1 MASSLEDLLAED
13 GFKGRKS
20 LTRSRTSYHS
30 GSTIRHFPNSEEH
43 RKRSMSG
50 DRIRPEKT
58 RSDVSR
64 YGVRNNLPTGD
75 DIRGRRP
82 REDLLVRDK
91 IEGGSKKEIRDGLG
105 GKGPT
110 SRGVWEARSLNS
122 IFPQNQAAN
131 EIVEVDDED
140 FERYK
145 DIYSNELY
153 SSERRKDKYS
163 NGSLENEGFEER
175 SKKETEVDRKHSH
188 SSSSNKH
195 VAGRTSFSENNR
207 QSRKQPETS
216 HDRSRRDSSYSKNSE
231 DARGQKH
238 DKVLRAVSEPA
249 LDEIAIQ
256 AMVSILSGYIK
267 RFLKDDNFRS
277 ALRDNC
283 ISSLNFIHQ
292 EEGHSESRIIASL
305 EQAIETVE
313 KAAEESASEKDLKRA
328 SLQLSVITGLN
339 SADLKDGFTSGVP
352 NYKLSACAHLYLSVV
367 YKLKK
372 KDRVSAKHLLQVF
385 CDTPFHART
394 TLLPELWDHL
404 FLPHLSHLNF
414 WYDQEADSLADRQ
427 NKPRKLKLLG
437 KAYNEILDSG
447 TYQFAVYYKD
457 WLTEGAESPS
467 IPSIPI
473 PSVSLQ
479 EVQQGGS
486 HSHSSEAPSPGGP
499 QSMVSKRL
507 YNSVFGRS
515 SKPESDEAEDDGD
528 MENFDSCMRS
538 SDGSADAKQTSQH
551 SSETVQYRYQDVE
564 EESTKSAPEDGFLSE
579 NGLLMT
585 EEQKWGYL
593 GVSDLPESDLN
604 HHFDNICGENTES
617 TQMLHASAC
626 AKENKLT
633 LKTREKS
640 VYERQRA
647 EGSTVSNCSEAS
659 ITSSIVNPI
668 KERSSF
674 EELHGNYFEEGII
687 FWSIPQDFIC
697 PLTGRLFE
705 DPVTLE
711 TGQTFERL
719 AIKAWFDKGNR
730 TCPVTGKSLECLA
743 VPLHNFILKRV
754 IHSWKSENCRKLL
767 AFASQVVGTS
777 GRDGSK
783 HYDEIAIF
791 VLEQLLTCFSKEER
805 TENAKHLMSLGGLQ
819 FLLQWFELGK
829 VEEKSRAAAL
839 LSCCIEA
846 DADCRNIIARD
857 INKQYVMELLQSKQ
871 IKIRTNA
878 VLLLTELICLK
889 RKKDVTTFL
898 SGLQNEGIVNTMDVL
913 LVCLQSSPANH
924 RPLVAVLLL
933 HVDLLVEVEP
943 QKYGMHREEAVD
955 AITEA
960 LDCSLNDANVREN
973 CCKAL
978 LILRR
983 YFSFSGKSLSRSWIL
998 KPADFSGSCEV
1009 NSLDNED
1016 GSLAHGAS
1024 PSDDEDNSIEDWL
1037 RNLTVT
1043 LLGNGKKSFLETLS
1057 KCLGSENLDLMR
1069 VCLITAEWLSH
1080 ALSSLSGSEFQLTAF
1095 SSLIF
1100 PLKERLK
1107 NGEQIEQKI
1116 LASVSMLN
1124 FSKISECRVLLREST
1139 EDIAVPL
1146 ENLAEVTWSAKLL
1159 HAIISGEN
1167 L

>member
-43 RKRSMSG
+43 RKHSMSG

-58 RSDVSR
+58 RSDVSQ

-91 IEGGSKKEIRDGLG
+91 IGGGSKKEIRDGLG

-110 SRGVWEARSLNS
+110 SRSVWEARSLNS

-163 NGSLENEGFEER
+163 DGSMENEGFEER
-175 SKKETEVDRKHSH
+175 SKKETEVDRRHSH

-231 DARGQKH
+231 DARGQKR
-238 DKVLRAVSEPA
+238 DKVLQAVSEPA
-249 LDEIAIQ
+249 LDEIAIK

-277 ALRDNC
+277 ALRDDR
-283 ISSLNFIHQ
+283 IASLNFIHQ

-367 YKLKK
+367 YKLQK

-404 FLPHLSHLNF
+404 FLPHLSHLKV

-457 WLTEGAESPS
+457 WLTEGAES
-467 IPSIPI
+467 
-473 PSVSLQ
+473 Q
-479 EVQQGGS
+479 
-486 HSHSSEAPSPGGP
+486 APSPGGP

-507 YNSVFGRS
+507 YDSVFGRS
-515 SKPESDEAEDDGD
+515 SKPESDEVEDDGD
-528 MENFDSCMRS
+528 IENFDSCMRS
-538 SDGSADAKQTSQH
+538 SDGSSDAKQTSQH
-551 SSETVQYRYQDVE
+551 SYETVQYRYQDVE

-640 VYERQRA
+640 NYEQQRA
-647 EGSTVSNCSEAS
+647 EASTVSNCSEAS
-659 ITSSIVNPI
+659 IASSIPI

-719 AIKAWFDKGNR
+719 AIKAWFDKGNS

-754 IHSWKSENCRKLL
+754 IHSWKSEHCRKLL

-783 HYDEIAIF
+783 HYEERAIF
-791 VLEQLLTCFSKEER
+791 MLEQLLTCFSKEER

-829 VEEKSRAAAL
+829 VKEKSRAAAL

-898 SGLQNEGIVNTMDVL
+898 SGLQNEGI
-913 LVCLQSSPANH
+913 SSPANH

-960 LDCSLNDANVREN
+960 LDCSLTDANVREN

-1009 NSLDNED
+1009 NSIDNED
-1016 GSLAHGAS
+1016 GSLAHGTS

-1043 LLGNGKKSFLETLS
+1043 LLAHSL
-1057 KCLGSENLDLMR
+1057 
-1069 VCLITAEWLSH
+1069 LISHFSTKREAEEWR
-1080 ALSSLSGSEFQLTAF
+1080 AG
-1095 SSLIF
+1095 
-1100 PLKERLK
+1100 
-1107 NGEQIEQKI
+1107 
-1116 LASVSMLN
+1116 
-1124 FSKISECRVLLREST
+1124 
-1139 EDIAVPL
+1139 
-1146 ENLAEVTWSAKLL
+1146 
-1159 HAIISGEN
+1159 
-1167 L
+1167 

>member
-30 GSTIRHFPNSEEH
+30 GSTLRHFPNSEEH
-43 RKRSMSG
+43 RKHSMSG

-75 DIRGRRP
+75 DIRGRRA

-110 SRGVWEARSLNS
+110 SRSVWEARSLSS

-163 NGSLENEGFEER
+163 NGSMENEGYEER
-175 SKKETEVDRKHSH
+175 SMKETEVDRRHSH
-188 SSSSNKH
+188 GSSSNKH

-231 DARGQKH
+231 DARGQKR

-267 RFLKDDNFRS
+267 RFLKDNNFRS

-352 NYKLSACAHLYLSVV
+352 NYKLSACAHVYLSVV
-367 YKLKK
+367 
-372 KDRVSAKHLLQVF
+372 
-385 CDTPFHART
+385 T

-404 FLPHLSHLNF
+404 FLPHLSHLKV

-479 EVQQGGS
+479 EFQQGGS

-507 YNSVFGRS
+507 YDSVFGRS

-528 MENFDSCMRS
+528 IENFDSCMRS
-538 SDGSADAKQTSQH
+538 SDGSADAKQKSQH

-564 EESTKSAPEDGFLSE
+564 EESTKRAPEDGFLSE

-593 GVSDLPESDLN
+593 GVSDLPEIDLN

-633 LKTREKS
+633 LKTLEKS
-640 VYERQRA
+640 NYEQQRA

-659 ITSSIVNPI
+659 IASSIVNPI

-730 TCPVTGKSLECLA
+730 ICPVTGKSLECLA

-754 IHSWKSENCRKLL
+754 IHSWKSEHCRKLL

-783 HYDEIAIF
+783 HYDERAIF

-805 TENAKHLMSLGGLQ
+805 TENAKHLTSLGGLQ
-819 FLLQWFELGK
+819 FLLQLFELGK

-889 RKKDVTTFL
+889 GKKDVTTFL
-898 SGLQNEGIVNTMDVL
+898 SGLQNEGIVNAMDVL

-924 RPLVAVLLL
+924 RSLVAVLLL

-960 LDCSLNDANVREN
+960 LDCSLTDANVREN

-983 YFSFSGKSLSRSWIL
+983 YFSFSGKLLSRSWIL

-1009 NSLDNED
+1009 NSVDNED

-1069 VCLITAEWLSH
+1069 VCLITAEWLSR

-1107 NGEQIEQKI
+1107 NGEQVEQKI